1 MEKDARIQDL
11 EDSLR
16 NNCPT
21 LFLGAGF
28 SREAVCGSGIMPT
41 GNELCSEMIDIF
53 IDPKVKSGEISST
66 DYDEIRKYKIRE
78 LCNAADGKRNE
89 RQLAVS
95 GDADCVFGD

>member
-28 SREAVCGSGIMPT
+28 SREAVCGSGI
-41 GNELCSEMIDIF
+41 
-53 IDPKVKSGEISST
+53 
-66 DYDEIRKYKIRE
+66 